1 MKIATWNVNS
11 IRARQERVLAWLA
24 AESPDVLCLQ
34 ELKAI
39 DEHVPVLEYQAL
51 GYESAV
57 YGQRTYNGVAI
68 LSRSPITEVERG
80 VGPSGADPQA
90 RFIAGTV
97 RGLRIASVYV
107 PNGET
112 VASEKFAYK
121 LAWMARLKAYAAA
134 RLAQSAPL
142 LLCGDFNIA
151 PQPIDVY
158 DPARWD
164 GHVMFSKPERAAF
177 AELLG
182 IGLVDVVRELNPEQ
196 AIYTWWDYRLLAFPK
211 DRGLRIDHVLA
222 APTLR
227 ARMRSARVDREAR
240 TGLQPSDHAPVVVE
254 LEGGPSA

>member
-11 IRARQERVLAWLA
+11 IRARQERVLAWIA
-24 AESPDVLCLQ
+24 AELPDVVCLQ

-39 DEHVPVLEYQAL
+39 DEHFPTLEYQAL

-68 LSRSPITEVERG
+68 LSRSPLTDVERG
-80 VGPSGADPQA
+80 VGPSTADPQA

-97 RGLRIASVYV
+97 RGLRVASVYV

-121 LAWMARLKAYAAA
+121 LAWMARLKVYAQA
-134 RLAQSAPL
+134 RLAEQSPL

-151 PQPIDVY
+151 PAPIDVH

-164 GHVMFSKPERAAF
+164 GHVMFSAPERAAF
-177 AELLG
+177 GELLEL
-182 IGLVDVVRELNPEQ
+182 GLVDVVRELNPEQ
-196 AIYTWWDYRLLAFPK
+196 AIFTWWDYRLLSFPK
-211 DRGLRIDHVLA
+211 NYGLRIDHVLA

-227 ARMRSARVDREAR
+227 PRLLAARVDREAR
-240 TGLQPSDHAPVVVE
+240 KGQQPSDHAPVVVE
-254 LEGGPSA
+254 LADG

>member
-1 MKIATWNVNS
+1 MKIASWNVNS

-39 DEHVPVLEYQAL
+39 DEQFPVLEYQAL

-68 LSRSPITEVERG
+68 LARSELTQIERG
-80 VGPSGADPQA
+80 VGPSTADSQA
-90 RFIAGTV
+90 RFIAASV
-97 RGLRIASVYV
+97 RGLRVASVYV

-121 LAWMARLKAYAAA
+121 LAWMARLKVYAAA
-134 RLAQSAPL
+134 QLAAREPL

-151 PQPIDVY
+151 PEPIDVH
-158 DPARWD
+158 DPVRWD

-182 IGLVDVVRELNPEQ
+182 IGLVDVVRELNPDQ
-196 AIYTWWDYRLLAFPK
+196 ALFTWWDYRQLSFPK
-211 DRGLRIDHVLA
+211 NYGLRIDHVLA
-222 APTLR
+222 APVLR
-227 ARMRSARVDREAR
+227 ERMLSARVDRNAR
-240 TGLQPSDHAPVVVE
+240 KGLQPSDHAPVVVE
-254 LEGGPSA
+254 LAER